1 MSIDSLADW
10 YGDSFVAHAM
20 NGNVWA
26 FPVVE
31 TLHMMA
37 IVLLVGTAAVV
48 DFRLLG
54 WRLKSTPVAEL
65 AAGIGPWTLAG
76 FIGVLITGPLLVS
89 TDPDRYIGNFYFRF
103 KMVFLLLSILFDL
116 LVGRRLRAPDSEA
129 GPLQQQLVGGISLL
143 LWTGVLVGGRGIG
156 IF

>member
-1 MSIDSLADW
+1 MSLDSLADW

-31 TLHMMA
+31 TLHMVA

-54 WRLKSTPVAEL
+54 WRLKSMPVAEL
-65 AAGIGPWTLAG
+65 AGELGPWTLAG
-76 FIGVLITGPLLVS
+76 FVGVLITGPLLLS
-89 TDPDRYIGNFYFRF
+89 TDPDRYVGSFYFRF
-103 KMVFLLLSILFDL
+103 KMTFLLLSILFDL
-116 LVGRRLRAPDSEA
+116 FAGRRLRAPGSDA
-129 GPLQQQLVGGISLL
+129 GPLTQQFVGGISLL